1 MTSTHSRAAALLLS
15 FLIFVSLLPVSVLG
29 DEGMFLPDTLSQ
41 LPLKKLQQ
49 RGLKIPITDLFN
61 PNGPSIKDAV
71 VIVDGGTGEFLSP
84 DGLMLTNHHVA
95 FDALV
100 AASDPSKDYATNGFL
115 AHDRGEELPA
125 KGYTVQITQELKD
138 VTTDVLSG
146 VTDAT
151 SPPDR
156 SAAIL
161 TKTRTLMAANAKP
174 AEGITASVLPLNEG
188 LSYYLFT
195 YLTLRDVRIVYAP
208 PKNIGFF
215 GGDPDN
221 FEWPRHDGDFTFM
234 RAYVGQDGKP
244 AEYAT
249 GNVPYKPKKFLSISV
264 GGVKENDFVMV
275 MGYPGSTRR
284 YRESYSVAYNQEVAM
299 PFSIDVFNKQIEEL
313 QNAGKNN
320 PELQIKLQSRIFDIA
335 NTLKD
340 LEGSVVAMHRAG
352 IVDQKRTE
360 EAAFTRWVNENPAR
374 QKKYGEVL
382 PSLQKAYDELTRT
395 AQRDLIVQ
403 QLAGLSDMF
412 QILSLVNRLAADK
425 EKPQAER
432 NATLAMTA
440 LRARGALPEIVADR
454 NVASERAMLAFFLR
468 KAADLPAGQKLDAAE
483 KQFGNLQGEARV
495 RAEEDFARSFA
506 ESRNLATAESV
517 SALFEKTPAQLK
529 ELNEPLIA
537 FAGEVG
543 DLAAQIGTR
552 QRAFNVTVA
561 RWRPLLVQGMSE
573 MHASSAG
580 SPRGQP
586 AWSARPYPDA
596 NRTLRFSYG
605 DVKGY
610 VPHDAAIYQPFTS
623 LSGVIEKDTG
633 REPFDVPAKLKQL
646 YRARDFG
653 PYATPDGQ
661 NVPVD
666 FLSTTDIIGGNS
678 GSPIMNGRGEQVGI
692 IFDGNYE
699 GLGND
704 FFYNDAK
711 GRAIAVDIRYVL
723 FIADKFGGAGYI
735 LKELDIKNAPAS
747 MRARAAGLN

>member
-1 MTSTHSRAAALLLS
+1 MTSKYSRATVLLLTV
-15 FLIFVSLLPVSVLG
+15 LTFVSLAPVSVLS

-49 RGLKIPITDLFN
+49 RGLKIPITDIYN

-84 DGLMLTNHHVA
+84 EGLMLTNHHVA

-100 AASDPSKDYATNGFL
+100 AASDQSKDYATNGYL
-115 AHDRGEELPA
+115 AHNRGEELPA

-146 VTDAT
+146 VTDAM

-156 SAAIL
+156 AAAIL
-161 TKTRTLMAANAKP
+161 TKTRALVAASAKP
-174 AEGITASVLPLNEG
+174 AEGVTANVLPLNEG

-244 AEYAT
+244 AEYAP
-249 GNVPYKPKKFLSISV
+249 GNLPYKPKKFLSISM

-299 PFSIDVFNKQIEEL
+299 PFQIDVFNKQIEEL
-313 QNAGKNN
+313 QNAGKND
-320 PELQIKLQSRIFDIA
+320 PDLQIKLQSRIFEIA

-340 LEGSVVAMHRAG
+340 LEGSVVDLRRFG
-352 IVDQKRTE
+352 VVDQKRTE
-360 EAAFTRWVNENPAR
+360 ETAFTRWLGVNPDR

-382 PSLQKAYDELTRT
+382 PSLQQAYDELTRT

-403 QLAGLSDMF
+403 QVAGLSDLF
-412 QILSLVNRLAADK
+412 QILSLVNRVAADK
-425 EKPQAER
+425 QKPQAER

-440 LRARGALPEIVADR
+440 LRARGALPEILADR
-454 NVASERAMLAFFLR
+454 NGPSERALLAFFLR
-468 KAADLPAGQKLDAAE
+468 KAADLPAGQKLAAVE
-483 KQFGNLQGEARV
+483 KLFGKLPAQARV
-495 RAEEDFARSFA
+495 RAEEEFARSFA
-506 ESRNLATAESV
+506 ESKNFATAESV
-517 SALFEKTPAQLK
+517 SGLFEKTPAQLK
-529 ELNEPLIA
+529 ELNEPVID

-543 DLAAQIGTR
+543 DLAAQIGMH
-552 QRAFNVTVA
+552 QRAFNTTVA
-561 RWRPLLVQGMSE
+561 RWRPLLVQGMGE
-573 MHASSAG
+573 MHANK
-580 SPRGQP
+580 
-586 AWSARPYPDA
+586 PYPDA
-596 NRTLRFSYG
+596 NRTLRFTYG

-610 VPHDAAIYQPFTS
+610 VPHDAAIYQPFTN

-646 YRARDFG
+646 FRTRDFG
-653 PYATPDGQ
+653 PYATSDGQ
-661 NVPVD
+661 NVPVN

-723 FIADKFGGAGYI
+723 FIADKFGGAGYL
-735 LKELDIKNAPAS
+735 LKELDIKNAPAPL
-747 MRARAAGLN
+747 RRAA